1 MFRTKFVMAV
11 VLNAAFAFVAIFMA
25 VTLTSGQA
33 QQRPLPANSAPVT
46 SAPAPNATAAN
57 AAPAF
62 VPIPGGTYR
71 IDPEHS
77 SINFSV
83 RHMMITDVRGRFTD
97 FSGTIR
103 YDDRDITRSSVEFTA
118 RVASIN
124 TDVERRDIHLRSAD
138 FFDVEHH
145 PEMTFRSTRVERRG
159 SDQFVATGDFTLR
172 GVTRQVA
179 IPFTMRGA
187 VADPRGTR
195 FGVEAHT
202 TINRQ
207 DFGVAW
213 SRPAP
218 GGGLVVANE
227 VAITLLLEVIN
238 QEPESAP
245 RTNQ

>member
-1 MFRTKFVMAV
+1 MFRAKFVTAAV
-11 VLNAAFAFVAIFMA
+11 SNAAFAFVAIFVA

-33 QQRPLPANSAPVT
+33 QQQRPLPANNVLAT
-46 SAPAPNATAAN
+46 SAPAAAAN

-71 IDPEHS
+71 IDPAHS

-103 YDDRDITRSSVEFTA
+103 YDERDITRSSVEFSA

-138 FFDVEHH
+138 FFDVERH
-145 PEMTFRSTRVERRG
+145 PEMTFRSTRIERRG

-179 IPFTMRGA
+179 IPFTLRGA
-187 VADPRGTR
+187 VADPRGAR
-195 FGVEAHT
+195 FGVAAHT

-218 GGGLVVANE
+218 GGGLVVATE
-227 VAITLLLEVIN
+227 VAITLLLEVIK

>member
-1 MFRTKFVMAV
+1 MFRAKFVTAA
-11 VLNAAFAFVAIFMA
+11 VLNAAFAFVAIFTA

-33 QQRPLPANSAPVT
+33 QQQRPAPANNAPAT
-46 SAPAPNATAAN
+46 SAPAAATAS

-71 IDPEHS
+71 IDPAHS

-124 TDVERRDIHLRSAD
+124 TDVERRDTHLRSAD
-138 FFDVEHH
+138 YFDAERY
-145 PEMTFRSTRVERRG
+145 PEMTFRSTRIERRG
-159 SDQFVATGDFTLR
+159 NEQFVATGDFTLR
-172 GVTRQVA
+172 GVTRQIT
-179 IPFTMRGA
+179 IPFTLRGA
-187 VADPRGTR
+187 VADPRGAR
-195 FGVEAHT
+195 FGIEANT

-227 VAITLLLEVIN
+227 VAITLLLEVIK
-238 QEPESAP
+238 QEAESAP
-245 RTNQ
+245 RANQ